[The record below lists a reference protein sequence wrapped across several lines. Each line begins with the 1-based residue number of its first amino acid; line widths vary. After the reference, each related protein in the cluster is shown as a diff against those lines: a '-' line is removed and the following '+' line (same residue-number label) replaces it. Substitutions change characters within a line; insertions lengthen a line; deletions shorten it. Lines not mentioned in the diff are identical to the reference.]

1 MKLTKSKLKQL
12 IREGFEDLQGEKR
25 LGDAQAMSSDM
36 RKDLMP
42 NEYPAVQ
49 LDNDLAFD
57 GMEANIESWTKEA
70 LNSGDGDL
78 ITELHD
84 FLEELLDKNENPYR
98 K

>member
-1 MKLTKSKLKQL
+1 MRLTKSKLKQL

-42 NEYPAVQ
+42 YEHPAVQ

-57 GMEANIESWTKEA
+57 
-70 LNSGDGDL
+70 
-78 ITELHD
+78 
-84 FLEELLDKNENPYR
+84 
-98 K
+98 